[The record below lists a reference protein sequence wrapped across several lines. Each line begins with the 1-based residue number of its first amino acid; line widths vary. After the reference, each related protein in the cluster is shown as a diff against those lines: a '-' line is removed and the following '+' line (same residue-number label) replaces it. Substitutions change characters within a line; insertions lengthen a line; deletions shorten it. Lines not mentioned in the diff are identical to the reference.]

1 MKMKKKTSD
10 ELNKQMNLEF
20 ESAYIYL
27 SMAAWA
33 EEQALPGMAAWLKKQ
48 SQEEVE
54 HGMKIFT
61 YLNDRDGAVALAA
74 IPQPKK
80 KWSTALQVFEDALM
94 HEQKVTKSIL
104 DVQSKVS
111 QDGDKA
117 AELFLN
123 WYVDEQVEE
132 EAQTR
137 DIIDK
142 LKRVSNAPAGL
153 YMVDK
158 ELGQRGDE

>member
-27 SMAAWA
+27 AMAAWA
-33 EEQALPGMAAWLKKQ
+33 EEQALPGMARWLKKQ

-54 HGMKIFT
+54 HGMKIFG
-61 YLNDRDGAVALAA
+61 YLNDRDSTVALAG

-104 DVQSKVS
+104 EVQSKVA
-111 QDGDKA
+111 QDGDRA

-142 LKRVSNAPAGL
+142 IKRVSNAPAGL
-153 YMVDK
+153 YIVDK
-158 ELGQRGDE
+158 ELGQRGD

>member
-10 ELNKQMNLEF
+10 ALNMQMNLEF

-54 HGMKIFT
+54 HGMKIFS
-61 YLNDRDGAVALAA
+61 YLNDRDSAVALAG

-142 LKRVSNAPAGL
+142 LKRVSSAPAGL

-158 ELGQRGDE
+158 ELGQRGD